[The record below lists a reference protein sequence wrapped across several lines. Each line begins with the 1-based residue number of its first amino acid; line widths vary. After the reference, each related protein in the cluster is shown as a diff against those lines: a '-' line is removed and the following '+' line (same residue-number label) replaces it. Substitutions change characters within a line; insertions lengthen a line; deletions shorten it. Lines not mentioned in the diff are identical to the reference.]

1 MSGTDEPVEPSE
13 EGEAPEQGGLPETPR
28 PAAPAPAPRPGRE
41 VYLRRRIAVGA
52 VLVVVLGL
60 IVWGGIA
67 LVTAIIAA
75 NAPTGPGTQGGDGSH
90 PNAAALELDPELPAD
105 VLRQLEYVREHW
117 DSDESE
123 RYGVLGVDDCVNFTS
138 QSLIERGWL
147 PDEEWWYSEDGDAY
161 AHSPAWRSSTLFRDY
176 LAAHPERATPLSDA
190 QRAQVKPGDI
200 VQFDWD
206 ASGDR
211 DHTAIVTAVIEND
224 EGEVDVYYGGH
235 TDATWDRSVDDHP
248 NHPETEVFYWSVAG

>member
-1 MSGTDEPVEPSE
+1 MSGTDEPVEPSD
-13 EGEAPEQGGLPETPR
+13 QGGQPETPR
-28 PAAPAPAPRPGRE
+28 PAAPTPAPRPGRE

-60 IVWGGIA
+60 VVWGAIA

-117 DSDESE
+117 DADESE

-138 QSLIERGWL
+138 QSLIERGWI
-147 PDEEWWYSEDGDAY
+147 PDDEWWYSEDGDAY

-224 EGEVDVYYGGH
+224 EGDVDVYYGGH

-248 NHPETEVFYWSVAG
+248 KHPETEVFYWSVAG